1 MGSNCSREKVPHMSL
16 GTEEVD
22 CKGSLKTKE
31 EVSGSICRVSLCT
44 YNFYSIDASAYSFKL
59 YLSGNQRP
67 QAARGPN
74 MVTSDCPNKA
84 TQVSTVI
91 WMYVYY
97 QIN

>member
-1 MGSNCSREKVPHMSL
+1 MSL

-74 MVTSDCPNKA
+74 MVTSDCPKKA